1 MRESRA
7 LKKIEIVKNME
18 EYKMK
23 QKAIIEEKKEYCCN
37 EYKIKYRI

>member
-1 MRESRA
+1 MRETRA

-23 QKAIIEEKKEYCCN
+23 QKAIIEEK
-37 EYKIKYRI
+37 IRILL